1 VTAVDEHLEIERRFL
16 VDARGEKPWR
26 SHAISHSIEQH
37 YAPRQAFTVRD
48 GVLHGFDRPLT
59 TVTETESA
67 IWEAEAKWVV
77 RLRRKNDRCIVTCK
91 ARKTN
96 DTAAELEWTVAETD
110 MEAMLA
116 HGPFPSIVKTRYE
129 WTAPDNT
136 VWEVDEFEGALAG
149 VVLAEV
155 ELTSSEQTFDIPAWA
170 GQEVTGLASWSN
182 HALSSTLG
190 GPKP

>member
-1 VTAVDEHLEIERRFL
+1 MGDHLEIERRFL

-26 SHAISHSIEQH
+26 SHATLHSIEQH
-37 YAPRQAFTVRD
+37 YVPCQAFTVKD
-48 GVLHGFDRPLT
+48 GVLHGFERPLAT
-59 TVTETESA
+59 LSKTESA
-67 IWEAEAKWVV
+67 VWAAETAWVV

-91 ARKTN
+91 ARRTN
-96 DTAAELEWTVAETD
+96 DTSAELEWTIAEAD
-110 MEAMLA
+110 MNAMLA

-129 WTAPDNT
+129 WTAQDNT
-136 VWEVDEFEGALAG
+136 VWEVDEFEGPLAG

-155 ELTSSEQTFDIPAWA
+155 ELSSSEQTFDIPSWV

-182 HALSSTLG
+182 HALSSTLD

>member
-1 VTAVDEHLEIERRFL
+1 MSEHLEIERRFL

-37 YAPRQAFTVRD
+37 YAPSHAFTVEE
-48 GVLHGFDRPLT
+48 GLLLGFGRTLASLS
-59 TVTETESA
+59 ES
-67 IWEAEAKWVV
+67 EAAVWDEQTAWVV

-91 ARKTN
+91 ARQTK
-96 DTAAELEWTVAETD
+96 DTSAELEWTITEAD
-110 MEAMLA
+110 MDAMLA

-129 WTAPDNT
+129 WTAQDNT
-136 VWEVDEFEGALAG
+136 VWEVDEFEGPLAG

-155 ELTSSEQTFDIPAWA
+155 ELSSSEQTFDIPSWM